1 MIPHP
6 NPITVTP
13 LFDKTWITSARIL
26 IGSGGVVT
34 YARYNG
40 EQILNERPIFAQIE
54 PLELALIEP
63 ILIKEAKRMFGIAE
77 LKHVAVQSPSP
88 ASSIKVIFSDQDSKQ
103 YRINSA
109 VVLANTD
116 VVFSVAFQSVMS
128 HLGAVINN

>member
-1 MIPHP
+1 
-6 NPITVTP
+6 
-13 LFDKTWITSARIL
+13 
-26 IGSGGVVT
+26 
-34 YARYNG
+34 
-40 EQILNERPIFAQIE
+40 
-54 PLELALIEP
+54 
-63 ILIKEAKRMFGIAE
+63 MFGIAE

-128 HLGAVINN
+128 HLGTVINK